1 MPHQITND
9 AQVVNT
15 NHELMPG
22 LFAAGEM
29 VGGLFYFN
37 YPGASGLTSGTVFGR
52 IAGRSAGRWAK
63 ESKGKQGGG
72 RREGPD

>member
-1 MPHQITND
+1 MWPLRQVANE

-15 NHELMPG
+15 NHEPIAG

-37 YPGASGLTSGTVFGR
+37 YPGSSGLTSGAVFGR
-52 IAGRSAGRWAK
+52 IAGRSAGRYAK
-63 ESKGKQGGG
+63 EK
-72 RREGPD
+72 RAA